1 LAETP
6 IRLGLFIDRLAPGGT
21 QRQFLALLAR
31 LDRTRFQPFV
41 SCFDD
46 AGAWFDCLAAL
57 DIPATV
63 FPIRGFARL
72 DTFRKLAA
80 FAQWSRRYRIDVV
93 HTWELYSNIFGLPGA
108 AAAGVPVRIGSRR
121 GLNPD
126 RTAGQRRLQRLA
138 YAAAHRVVANS
149 EAAARLLREEG
160 VPSARVTIVRNGID
174 LSPYSSRTDRSCL
187 RRVVM
192 VAGLRRIKGLDVLV
206 MAAAKIVARVPDAR
220 FVIVGEGPERE
231 SALLQ
236 VRQFGLENS
245 FEFLGHRD
253 DVPALL
259 AEADLFVLP
268 SRSEAFPNAVIEAM
282 AAGLPVV
289 ATRVGGIV
297 ELVQP
302 ERTGVLVPSDDPE
315 ALAAAVM
322 NLMARPD
329 QANALGRA
337 ARQEVERQ
345 YSLSSMVGRFE
356 ELYESELL
364 ARSQSRRKFPDRLKT
379 S

>member
-21 QRQFLALLAR
+21 QRQLLALLAR
-31 LDRTRFQPFV
+31 LDRTRLQPFV
-41 SCFDD
+41 ACFDD
-46 AGAWFDCLAAL
+46 AGAWFDCLAEL

-138 YAAAHRVVANS
+138 YAAAHRIVANS

-160 VPSARVTIVRNGID
+160 VPSTRVTIVRNGID
-174 LSPYSSRTDRSCL
+174 LSPYSSRTDRSFL

-236 VRQFGLENS
+236 VRQFGLENN

-289 ATRVGGIV
+289 ATHVGGIA
-297 ELVQP
+297 ELVQQ
-302 ERTGVLVPSDDPE
+302 ERTGVLVPSEDPE
-315 ALAAAVM
+315 ALAGAVL
-322 NLMARPD
+322 NLMARPEF
-329 QANALGRA
+329 ANALGRT
-337 ARQEVERQ
+337 ARQEVERE
-345 YSLSSMVGRFE
+345 YSLSSMVARFE
-356 ELYESELL
+356 ELYESEL
-364 ARSQSRRKFPDRLKT
+364 AAAGR
-379 S
+379 

>member
-1 LAETP
+1 LAENR
-6 IRLGLFIDRLAPGGT
+6 IRLGLFIDRFAPGGT
-21 QRQFLALLAR
+21 QRQLLALLGR

-41 SCFDD
+41 ACFDD
-46 AGAWFDCLAAL
+46 AGAWFHRLTEL

-63 FPIRGFARL
+63 FPIRGFARW
-72 DTFRKLAA
+72 DTFRKIVA
-80 FAQWSRRYRIDVV
+80 FAKWSRRHNIDVV
-93 HTWELYSNIFGLPGA
+93 HTWEIYSNIFALPGA

-138 YAAAHRVVANS
+138 YAAAHRIVANS
-149 EAAARLLREEG
+149 EAAARQLREEG
-160 VPSARVTIVRNGID
+160 VPSARVTVVPNGID
-174 LSPYSSRTDRSCL
+174 LSAYPHRTDRSSL
-187 RRVVM
+187 RRVLM

-206 MAAAKIVARVPDAR
+206 AAAAKILARVPDAR
-220 FVIVGEGPERE
+220 FVIAGEGPERE

-236 VRQFGLENS
+236 VRHLGIENS

-289 ATRVGGIV
+289 ATHVGGIA
-297 ELVQP
+297 ELVQH
-302 ERTGVLVPSDDPE
+302 ERTGVLVPSEDPE

-322 NLMARPD
+322 KLMARPD
-329 QANALGRA
+329 RANALGRT
-337 ARQEVERQ
+337 ARQEIERQ
-345 YSLSSMVGRFE
+345 YSLSSMVARFE
-356 ELYESELL
+356 ELYESELV
-364 ARSQSRRKFPDRLKT
+364 ARASRKIQGRLQT

>member
-1 LAETP
+1 LADTRL
-6 IRLGLFIDRLAPGGT
+6 RLGLFIDRFSPGGT
-21 QRQFLALLAR
+21 QSQLLALLAR

-41 SCFDD
+41 ACFDG
-46 AGAWFDCLAAL
+46 AGSWFDRLAEL

-63 FPIRGFARL
+63 FPIRGFARW
-72 DTFRKLAA
+72 DTVGKIVA
-80 FAQWSRRYRIDVV
+80 FGEWSRRHNIDVV
-93 HTWELYSNIFGLPGA
+93 HSWDLYSNIFALPGA
-108 AAAGVPVRIGSRR
+108 AAAGVRVRIGSRR

-149 EAAARLLREEG
+149 EAAARQLREEG
-160 VPSARVTIVRNGID
+160 VPSARVTVVPNGID
-174 LSPYSSRTDRSCL
+174 LSAYPPRTDRSSL
-187 RRVVM
+187 RRVIM

-206 MAAAKIVARVPDAR
+206 AAAAKIVASIPDAR
-220 FVIVGEGPERE
+220 FVIAGDGLERE
-231 SALLQ
+231 STLLQ
-236 VRQFGLENS
+236 VRKLGIENS

-289 ATRVGGIV
+289 ATNVGGIA
-297 ELVQP
+297 ELVEQ
-302 ERTGVLVPSDDPE
+302 ERTGILVPSEDPE
-315 ALAAAVM
+315 SLASAVM
-322 NLMARPD
+322 NLMASPD
-329 QANALGRA
+329 RARALGRT
-337 ARQEVERQ
+337 ARQKIEQ
-345 YSLSSMVGRFE
+345 YSMSSMVARFE
-356 ELYESELL
+356 ELYESELV
-364 ARSQSRRKFPDRLKT
+364 ARSRTPRRLQGRLKV